1 MLKAA
6 KQSPYENPVDIRWI
20 YNKYSA
26 MLLGYIQGTL
36 KNQHHSEKQLVKI
49 FSSYMKEHS
58 DYDVEKL
65 TWLHLRQYAQKHL
78 SQLNLKPQDSEVSIT
93 SAHPNNKVLEL
104 LNEAERRVFSEIYYH
119 RKSINYLSGILSL
132 PENEVR
138 GLLKSSLDKIRN
150 AHGN

>member
-6 KQSPYENPVDIRWI
+6 KQSPYKTPVDIRWI

-36 KNQHHSEKQLVKI
+36 KNQHHSEQQLVKI

-58 DYDVEKL
+58 NYGAEQL

-78 SQLNLKPQDSEVSIT
+78 SQLHLKAQDLEVSGV
-93 SAHPNNKVLEL
+93 SAPPNNKILAL
-104 LNEAERRVFSEIYYH
+104 LDATERTVFSEIYYH
-119 RKSINYLSGILSL
+119 RKSISYLSGILNL